1 MDVELPPA
9 VDKRWNALAEVL
21 KSPWFERCWV
31 IQEIA
36 VSKTDP
42 IILCGNQHIIW
53 SVFQEVVIWLNR
65 AGMGY
70 RTLRMELVNSIQ
82 EIIGRRVWGDN
93 GVSDTVSQLH
103 VLLRLTSSLRST
115 DPRDKVFA
123 LLGLSCETKD
133 PDHWPEEL
141 VPDYNRSVQDVYTA
155 ATRYC
160 SRQTSDL
167 SVLSQHE
174 YGSVGG
180 SGMANVS
187 FPSRVPRLDLASST
201 RRISAFSLS
210 RTYSGYQSLT
220 EKFNKACGHSTAVVD
235 PMSSPNVL
243 RLRGIRISAVMICL
257 PTVVVN
263 EPDFHA
269 GVPERYMSYLGKI
282 VPTLYSMCGNIMCKD
297 MVARDSWDAFNRT
310 FFVVTTAG
318 LTAQHDDASLEPL
331 VHFHEFFDAAARERR
346 RLDPTEEY
354 HADVSVSAKPGMHRT
369 RPSFRDDPYR
379 YQHPAGDSDLG
390 VRDAGHYIAA
400 LQRPM
405 NRRLFITG
413 SRRLGLGPAGM
424 MSGDIVAVLY
434 GGNVPYILRRL
445 ENDEWHFVGECYLD
459 GYMRGEALDNEGK
472 DSASHE
478 WFELV

>member
-1 MDVELPPA
+1 
-9 VDKRWNALAEVL
+9 
-21 KSPWFERCWV
+21 V

-36 VSKTDP
+36 VSKMDP
-42 IILCGNQHIIW
+42 IILCGNQHILW
-53 SVFQEVVIWLNR
+53 SIFQEVVIWLNR

-70 RTLRMELVNSIQ
+70 RTPRMELVNSIQ

-103 VLLRLTSSLRST
+103 VLLRLTSSFRST
-115 DPRDKVFA
+115 DPRDKIFA
-123 LLGLSCETKD
+123 LLGLSCETQD

-160 SRQTSDL
+160 IRQTSDL

-174 YGSVGG
+174 YGSVSG
-180 SGMANVS
+180 SGIANVS
-187 FPSRVPRLDLASST
+187 FPSWVPRLNPASST

-220 EKFNKACGHSTAVVD
+220 EKFNKACGHTTAVVD
-235 PMSSPNVL
+235 PMSSPYVL
-243 RLRGIRISAVMICL
+243 RLRGIRISAVTICL

-269 GVPERYMSYLGKI
+269 GVPERYMSYLEKI
-282 VPTLYSMCGNIMCKD
+282 VPTLHAMCTNIMCKN
-297 MVARDSWDAFNRT
+297 MVATDSWDAFNRT

-331 VHFHEFFDAAARERR
+331 IHFHEFFDAATQKMRC
-346 RLDPTEEY
+346 LDPTF
-354 HADVSVSAKPGMHRT
+354 SAKPGMHRT
-369 RPSFRDDPYR
+369 RLSFRDDPYR
-379 YQHPAGDSDLG
+379 YQRSSENWDLN

-400 LQRPM
+400 LQRLM
-405 NRRLFITG
+405 NRRLFITESG
-413 SRRLGLGPAGM
+413 HLGLGPASM
-424 MSGDIVAVLY
+424 MSGDIVTVLF
-434 GGNVPYILRRL
+434 GGNVPYVLRPL
-445 ENDEWHFVGECYLD
+445 ENGQWHFVGECYLD

-472 DSASHE
+472 DATSQE
-478 WFELV
+478 WFELI